1 MATLKKLE
9 TRIETNI
16 KKAWY
21 ENGLCMMEIQQNG
34 LYKKD
39 YGTFKKY
46 IKDRWGYSEQ
56 HGYRMIDSAETYQLL
71 DHEKLTQKD
80 DLGELSEPVLPEN
93 ERQIRPLLELETY
106 GEKAHVWRTVIDK
119 YDRISARV
127 IKDEVDAFIKHPIKV
142 QEVTFI
148 PKNTN
153 VTSSKKDV
161 MYAAGKNDECYTPD
175 YAVKALVPHL
185 DKSKVIWC
193 PFDKDDSQFV
203 IELVSAGFTVVHSHI
218 DNGQDFY
225 EYEPEAWDVIAS
237 NPPFTGKR
245 EIFERALS
253 FNKPFALIMSNTW
266 LNDSAPKQVFKA
278 RGLQLIMFE
287 ERMKFL
293 NQDNSDNKIT
303 FSSSYFCCDIL
314 EGRDIEFDSLKNYGY

>member
-1 MATLKKLE
+1 MATLKKLA

-106 GEKAHVWRTVIDK
+106 GEKAHD
-119 YDRISARV
+119 
-127 IKDEVDAFIKHPIKV
+127 
-142 QEVTFI
+142 
-148 PKNTN
+148 
-153 VTSSKKDV
+153 
-161 MYAAGKNDECYTPD
+161 
-175 YAVKALVPHL
+175 
-185 DKSKVIWC
+185 
-193 PFDKDDSQFV
+193 
-203 IELVSAGFTVVHSHI
+203 
-218 DNGQDFY
+218 
-225 EYEPEAWDVIAS
+225 PE
-237 NPPFTGKR
+237 K
-245 EIFERALS
+245 
-253 FNKPFALIMSNTW
+253 
-266 LNDSAPKQVFKA
+266 
-278 RGLQLIMFE
+278 
-287 ERMKFL
+287 
-293 NQDNSDNKIT
+293 
-303 FSSSYFCCDIL
+303 
-314 EGRDIEFDSLKNYGY
+314 